1 MSQPERSLT
10 VSEVAR
16 ISGVSVRALHH
27 YEEIGLLLPAARS
40 AAGYRLYRREDL
52 LRLQEILFYRELGF
66 ALEQIRQ
73 VLSAPA
79 LERAR
84 TLREQRGL
92 LAEKIQHLE
101 RVLGAID
108 RALRDAGQSTS
119 SRPAPQVRDQ
129 KESAMS
135 NAHSPQ
141 PPATPATDEELF
153 EVFGKDVRQDESE
166 VRERWGHTESYRES
180 ARRTRAYTKE
190 DWITIKAEYEQ
201 LLSELSEALAKGLG
215 PTDEAVLD
223 LAERH
228 RLHVERWFYP
238 CSPAMHAGLGQMYL
252 ADPRF
257 TAHYEAVRPGLAAFV
272 AAAWQANAERH
283 GHVTGKNC

>member
-16 ISGVSVRALHH
+16 VSGVSVRTLHH
-27 YEEIGLLLPAARS
+27 YEELGLLQPAARS
-40 AAGYRLYRREDL
+40 AAGYRLYSRQDL

-66 ALEQIRQ
+66 ALEQIRA
-73 VLSAPA
+73 VLAAPDH
-79 LERAR
+79 ERASA
-84 TLREQRGL
+84 LREQRGL
-92 LAEKIQHLE
+92 LVAKIDHLE
-101 RVLGAID
+101 RVLSAID
-108 RALRDAGQSTS
+108 RALRDAGIDPPVP
-119 SRPAPQVRDQ
+119 PAPQARDQ
-129 KESAMS
+129 KESAM
-135 NAHSPQ
+135 NNDHPPQ
-141 PPATPATDEELF
+141 APAAPATNEELF
-153 EVFGKDVRQDESE
+153 EVFGKDVREHEPE
-166 VRERWGHTESYRES
+166 VRARWGETESYRES

-190 DWITIKAEYEQ
+190 DWAAIKAEDEQ

-215 PTDEAVLD
+215 PTEEAVLA

-228 RLHVERWFYP
+228 RLHIDRWFYP

-252 ADPRF
+252 ADTRF

-283 GHVTGKNC
+283 GV